1 MQESANMPNRINES
15 HIEEA
20 ALAWLRDLH
29 YSVIFGP
36 EIAPGEARAE
46 RANYHEY
53 ILQQR
58 LNHAI
63 RKLNPSIP
71 SEALDDAFR
80 KVTIPSSPSL
90 AINNRNFHKML
101 VEGVDVEYQRPDGTI
116 AGDRVRLADF
126 ENPENNDWLAVNQFT
141 VVEGQHN
148 RRPDIVLFL
157 NGLPI
162 IVIELKNPADENA
175 TLRSAF
181 SQFSTYKHQ
190 IPSFFAYNEMLIISD
205 GLGARVG
212 TISANYEWFMRWRTV
227 TGDDLASPAL
237 PELGVLIKGICNK
250 RRLLDLVSHFIVYEE
265 DANGNVIKKMAGYH
279 QFHAVR
285 KAIETTIAASGP
297 KGNRKCG
304 VVWHTQGSG
313 KSLTMVFYAGQVIR
327 NPAMENPTILV
338 ITDRNDLDDQLFGTF
353 SRCHEL
359 LRQTPVQVSDR
370 DDLRSK
376 LAIASGGVIFTT
388 IQKFLPEKEE
398 DHYPILSDRRNII
411 VIADEAHRSQYGFG
425 AKASGT
431 TGEISYG
438 FAKYLHE
445 ALPSASFI
453 GFTGT
458 PIEMADKSTRSV
470 FGEYVDIYD
479 VQRAIDDGATVPI
492 YYESRLAKIELKE
505 EERPHLDSNF
515 EEVTEGEEVATRE
528 NLKSKWAAL
537 EAVVGTETRVSLIAR
552 DIVSHF
558 EDRESTMNGKAM
570 IVGMSRRICVDLYN
584 AIIRLRP
591 EWHNDSDMEGVI
603 KVVMTGS
610 ATDPVDW
617 QPHIRN
623 KQRREKLATRFKN
636 CEDSFKIAIV
646 RDMWL
651 TGFDV
656 PCLHTMYVDKPM
668 KGHTL
673 MQAIARVNRVYRDK
687 NGGRIV
693 DYLGLAEELKK
704 ALRDYTDNQGKGK
717 LYIDQEEAVAVML
730 EKYEI
735 CCGLFHGFDWSGW
748 KSGGH
753 SARLNL
759 INPAMGFVLDLKDG
773 KQRLLQSVTELTKS
787 FALAVPHPE
796 ALKIRDEVAF
806 FQVIRAQMV
815 KLTGADGRSPE
826 EIDHAIR
833 QIISKAVSSDEVIDV
848 FAAAGLNNPDIS
860 ILSDE
865 FLSDVRSLPQKNLAV
880 EMLRKLLNDEI
891 KARSRKN
898 VVQSRLFSEMLE
910 ATIKKY
916 QNRAIQT
923 AMVIEEL
930 IQLAKQMRE
939 AAERGEN
946 LGLSEAELAFYDALA
961 VNDSAVQVLGD
972 ETLKLIAQDL
982 VRTVKQNVTIDWTV
996 RESVQAKLRAM
1007 IKRILRKYNYPPD
1020 KQEEATLTV
1029 LKQAELH
1036 CKEITAVV

>member
-1 MQESANMPNRINES
+1 
-15 HIEEA
+15 
-20 ALAWLRDLH
+20 
-29 YSVIFGP
+29 
-36 EIAPGEARAE
+36 
-46 RANYHEY
+46 
-53 ILQQR
+53 
-58 LNHAI
+58 
-63 RKLNPSIP
+63 
-71 SEALDDAFR
+71 
-80 KVTIPSSPSL
+80 
-90 AINNRNFHKML
+90 
-101 VEGVDVEYQRPDGTI
+101 
-116 AGDRVRLADF
+116 LADF

-212 TISANYEWFMRWRTV
+212 TISSNYEWFMRWRTV

-237 PELGVLIKGICNK
+237 PELEVLIKGICNK

-398 DHYPILSDRRNII
+398 NHYPILSDRRNII

-425 AKASGT
+425 AKASGK

-528 NLKSKWAAL
+528 SLKSKWAAL

-570 IVGMSRRICVDLYN
+570 IVGMSRRICVDLYD

-610 ATDPVDW
+610 ATDHVDW

-623 KQRREKLATRFKN
+623 KHRREKLATRFKN

-704 ALRDYTDNQGKGK
+704 ALRDYADNQGKGK

-730 EKYEI
+730 EKYEV

-748 KSGGH
+748 KSGDH

-787 FALAVPHPE
+787 FALAIPHPD
-796 ALKIRDEVAF
+796 ALKIRDDVAF

-982 VRTVKQNVTIDWTV
+982 VKTVKQNVTIDWTV

-1007 IKRILRKYNYPPD
+1007 IKRILRKYKYPPD

-1036 CKEITAVV
+1036 CKEITAAV

>member
-1 MQESANMPNRINES
+1 
-15 HIEEA
+15 
-20 ALAWLRDLH
+20 
-29 YSVIFGP
+29 
-36 EIAPGEARAE
+36 
-46 RANYHEY
+46 
-53 ILQQR
+53 
-58 LNHAI
+58 
-63 RKLNPSIP
+63 
-71 SEALDDAFR
+71 
-80 KVTIPSSPSL
+80 
-90 AINNRNFHKML
+90 
-101 VEGVDVEYQRPDGTI
+101 
-116 AGDRVRLADF
+116 
-126 ENPENNDWLAVNQFT
+126 
-141 VVEGQHN
+141 
-148 RRPDIVLFL
+148 
-157 NGLPI
+157 
-162 IVIELKNPADENA
+162 
-175 TLRSAF
+175 
-181 SQFSTYKHQ
+181 
-190 IPSFFAYNEMLIISD
+190 
-205 GLGARVG
+205 
-212 TISANYEWFMRWRTV
+212 
-227 TGDDLASPAL
+227 
-237 PELGVLIKGICNK
+237 
-250 RRLLDLVSHFIVYEE
+250 
-265 DANGNVIKKMAGYH
+265 
-279 QFHAVR
+279 
-285 KAIETTIAASGP
+285 
-297 KGNRKCG
+297 
-304 VVWHTQGSG
+304 
-313 KSLTMVFYAGQVIR
+313 
-327 NPAMENPTILV
+327 
-338 ITDRNDLDDQLFGTF
+338 
-353 SRCHEL
+353 
-359 LRQTPVQVSDR
+359 
-370 DDLRSK
+370 
-376 LAIASGGVIFTT
+376 
-388 IQKFLPEKEE
+388 
-398 DHYPILSDRRNII
+398 
-411 VIADEAHRSQYGFG
+411 
-425 AKASGT
+425 
-431 TGEISYG
+431 
-438 FAKYLHE
+438 
-445 ALPSASFI
+445 
-453 GFTGT
+453 
-458 PIEMADKSTRSV
+458 MADKSTRSV
-470 FGEYVDIYD
+470 FGEYIDIYD

-505 EERPHLDSNF
+505 EERPHLDRDF
-515 EEVTEGEEVATRE
+515 EEVTEGEEVTTRE

-570 IVGMSRRICVDLYN
+570 IVGMSRRICIDLYN

-591 EWHNDSDMEGVI
+591 EWHNDSDMEGAI

-610 ATDPVDW
+610 ASDPVEW

-636 CEDSFKIAIV
+636 CEDSFKVVIV

-735 CCGLFHGFDWSGW
+735 CCGLFHGFDWSAW
-748 KSGGH
+748 KSGDPGT
-753 SARLNL
+753 RLNL
-759 INPAMGFVLDLKDG
+759 INPAMGFILDQKDG
-773 KQRLLQSVTELTKS
+773 KQRFLQSVTELTKS
-787 FALAVPHPE
+787 FALAVPHPD
-796 ALKIRDEVAF
+796 ALEIRDDVAF

-833 QIISKAVSSDEVIDV
+833 QIISKAVSSNEVIDV

-898 VVQSRLFSEMLE
+898 LVQSRLFSEMLD

-930 IQLAKQMRE
+930 IQLAKQMRD
-939 AAERGEN
+939 AAKRGEN
-946 LGLSEAELAFYDALA
+946 LGLSEAELAFYDALS
-961 VNDSAVQVLGD
+961 VNDSAVQILGD
-972 ETLKLIAQDL
+972 ETLKLIAQEL
-982 VRTVKQNVTIDWTV
+982 VKTVKQNVTIDWTV
-996 RESVQAKLRAM
+996 RESVQANLRAM
-1007 IKRILRKYNYPPD
+1007 IRRILRKYKYPPD

-1036 CKEITAVV
+1036 CKEIAAY

>member
-1 MQESANMPNRINES
+1 
-15 HIEEA
+15 
-20 ALAWLRDLH
+20 
-29 YSVIFGP
+29 
-36 EIAPGEARAE
+36 
-46 RANYHEY
+46 
-53 ILQQR
+53 
-58 LNHAI
+58 
-63 RKLNPSIP
+63 
-71 SEALDDAFR
+71 
-80 KVTIPSSPSL
+80 
-90 AINNRNFHKML
+90 
-101 VEGVDVEYQRPDGTI
+101 
-116 AGDRVRLADF
+116 
-126 ENPENNDWLAVNQFT
+126 
-141 VVEGQHN
+141 
-148 RRPDIVLFL
+148 
-157 NGLPI
+157 
-162 IVIELKNPADENA
+162 
-175 TLRSAF
+175 
-181 SQFSTYKHQ
+181 
-190 IPSFFAYNEMLIISD
+190 
-205 GLGARVG
+205 
-212 TISANYEWFMRWRTV
+212 
-227 TGDDLASPAL
+227 
-237 PELGVLIKGICNK
+237 
-250 RRLLDLVSHFIVYEE
+250 
-265 DANGNVIKKMAGYH
+265 MAGYH
-279 QFHAVR
+279 QYHAVR

-359 LRQTPVQVSDR
+359 LRQTPVQVSGR

-398 DHYPILSDRRNII
+398 DQYPVLSDRRNII

-505 EERPHLDSNF
+505 EERPHLDSDF
-515 EEVTEGEEVATRE
+515 EEVTEGEEVTTRE

-570 IVGMSRRICVDLYN
+570 IVGMSRRICIDLYN
-584 AIIRLRP
+584 AIIKIRP
-591 EWHNDSDMEGVI
+591 EWHNDSDMEGAI

-610 ATDPVDW
+610 ASDPVEW

-748 KSGGH
+748 KSGDQ
-753 SARLNL
+753 STRLNI
-759 INPAMGFVLDLKDG
+759 INPAIGFILDQKDG

-787 FALAVPHPE
+787 FALAIPHPE
-796 ALKIRDEVAF
+796 ALKIRDNVAF

-815 KLTGADGRSPE
+815 KVTGDDGRSPE

-833 QIISKAVSSDEVIDV
+833 QIISNAVSSNEVIDV

-898 VVQSRLFSEMLE
+898 LVQSRLFSEMLE

-939 AAERGEN
+939 AAQRGEN
-946 LGLSEAELAFYDALA
+946 LGLSEAELAFYDALS

-982 VRTVKQNVTIDWTV
+982 VKTVKQNVTIDWTV
-996 RESVQAKLRAM
+996 RESVQVNLRAL
-1007 IKRILRKYNYPPD
+1007 IRRILRKYKYPPD

-1036 CKEITAVV
+1036 CKEIAAIV